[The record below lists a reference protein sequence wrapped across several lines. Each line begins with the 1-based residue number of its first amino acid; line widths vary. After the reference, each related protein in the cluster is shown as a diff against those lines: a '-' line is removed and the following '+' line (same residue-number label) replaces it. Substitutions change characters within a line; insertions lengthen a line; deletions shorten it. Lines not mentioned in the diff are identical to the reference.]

1 MAEVYKQIKDYQL
14 KSGINGT
21 EDILIQDN
29 GVTKRIKASELKDN
43 VDLSN
48 YYTKSEV
55 DNLLSNLDVQVDM
68 ADYYNKSEIDN
79 LLSQKANS
87 EHTHNYNDLNN
98 KPTIPTKTSQLTNDN
113 NFAVQPNFTFKI
125 NMIGADDTPSVATTG
140 TYPNL
145 IVTFN
150 IPQGTPTPEAVEYIY
165 YGRINTTESKIPPI
179 KQYNELTA
187 DMIKNAVAM
196 NRIEPQVLGKTSCGL
211 MKDTAEG
218 DYILVAVPVSRNYK
232 VTKDDGIGG
241 KAIFYENDSAGAN
254 GQYTLNIDGV
264 DYALYGEMLLSP
276 GQMFIYVDEQ

>member
-98 KPTIPTKTSQLTNDN
+98 KPTIPTKTSQLTNDS

-125 NMIGADDTPSVATTG
+125 NMIGADDTPSVTTTG

-150 IPQGTPTPEAVEYIY
+150 IPQGTPTHPYIY
-165 YGRINTTESKIPPI
+165 YGRISALEASVPPI
-179 KQYNELTA
+179 IQYSSLTA
-187 DMIKNAVAM
+187 DMIKNAAAM
-196 NRIEPQVLGKTSCGL
+196 NVIEPQTLGKTSCGL
-211 MKDTAEG
+211 EKDTAES
-218 DYILVAVPVSRNYK
+218 DYILVAVPSSSNYI
-232 VTKDDGIGG
+232 VTKDNGIGG
-241 KAIFYENDSAGAN
+241 KVIFNEDDIAGAN
-254 GQYTLNIDGV
+254 GQYLLNIDGV
-264 DYALYGEMLLSP
+264 EYKLYGEVLLSP
-276 GQMFIYVDEQ
+276 AQIFIYIDEQ